1 MDRADAGWGAAAG
14 DSDEVLLRGRMK
26 MAEQDSSRKLTHAD
40 ALVVAAVC
48 LLLIFLAPVLFAK
61 PREQSMRRLCAANLA
76 QIGKAMF
83 IYAGDYAGKLPRAG
97 GPTTSW
103 GSTPNWFARDRR
115 QAFGLA
121 ADGSGGSAS
130 INSSFYLLV
139 RYLQMPPR
147 IFICK
152 ADKGAIELRPAIR
165 EDGRPAF
172 QFADVWDFGG
182 STESTRH
189 CSYAYHMPY
198 GLFGLSTS
206 GDPNLGVAADR
217 NPWIVSPAGKPGIFT
232 DFKPDLPP
240 YPEGPKHG
248 RCIECARRGN
258 SITHQL
264 DGQNVLFLDG
274 RVAFETRAY
283 CGLQKD
289 NIYTVSRDPVQ
300 GDPWGTV
307 PYVPTAYPA
316 NRQDSLLLHDPD
328 GPFQG
333 PPSR

>member
-1 MDRADAGWGAAAG
+1 
-14 DSDEVLLRGRMK
+14 
-26 MAEQDSSRKLTHAD
+26 MAEQDSSRKLTRAD
-40 ALVVAAVC
+40 AVVIGVVC
-48 LLLIFLAPVLFAK
+48 LLLTLLVPALFAA

-83 IYAGDYAGKLPRAG
+83 VYADDYAGKLPRAG

-103 GSTPNWFARDRR
+103 GSTANWIAPDRR
-115 QAFGLA
+115 QAFGIA
-121 ADGSGGSAS
+121 ADGNGGGAS

-139 RYLQMPPR
+139 KYLQMPPR
-147 IFICK
+147 VFVCR
-152 ADKGAIELRPAIR
+152 ADKGATELRPAIR

-206 GDPNLGVAADR
+206 GDPNLAVAADR

-232 DFKPDLPP
+232 EFVPDIPP
-240 YPEGPKHG
+240 YSEDTKGGPCAQCARNGNSPTHG
-248 RCIECARRGN
+248 R
-258 SITHQL
+258 

-274 RVAFETRAY
+274 RVTFEIRAFCAVER
-283 CGLQKD
+283 D
-289 NIYTVSRDPVQ
+289 NIYTVSSDVARGNPLGVM
-300 GDPWGTV
+300 PRV
-307 PYVPTAYPA
+307 PSAYPM

>member
-1 MDRADAGWGAAAG
+1 
-14 DSDEVLLRGRMK
+14 
-26 MAEQDSSRKLTHAD
+26 MAEQDSSRTLTRAD
-40 ALVVAAVC
+40 AVVIAAMC
-48 LLLIFLAPVLFAK
+48 LLLTLLVPVLFAR
-61 PREQSMRRLCAANLA
+61 PREQGMRRLCAANLA

-83 IYAGDYAGKLPRAG
+83 VYADDYAGKLPRAG
-97 GPTTSW
+97 GRNTAW
-103 GSTPNWFARDRR
+103 GSTANWAGFDRR
-115 QAFGLA
+115 MAFGLK
-121 ADGSGGSAS
+121 ADGSGGAAS
-130 INSSFYLLV
+130 INASFYLLV
-139 RYLQMPPR
+139 RYCGSPVRL
-147 IFICK
+147 FVCK
-152 ADKGAIELRPAIR
+152 ADKGTTEFKLSERT
-165 EDGRPAF
+165 
-172 QFADVWDFGG
+172 DVPTWFEPHDAWDFGG
-182 STESTRH
+182 VDESYRH
-189 CSYAYHMPY
+189 CSYAYQMPY
-198 GLFGLSTS
+198 GQYGLSTS
-206 GDPNLGVAADR
+206 GDPNLAVAADR
-217 NPWIVSPAGKPGIFT
+217 NPWIVSPAAKAGVFT
-232 DFKPDLPP
+232 TFKPDLPP

-307 PYVPTAYPA
+307 PYVPGAYPA

-328 GPFQG
+328 TLFQG